1 MEKQKAIDAIEANAV
16 PFRKLGVT
24 ALFLYGSTARDEAE
38 PGSDIDIFIDTDGR
52 SRFSLFDL
60 MEIKHV
66 LEDETGMPVD
76 VATRDGLHPRLR
88 GRIEKSAV
96 RVF

>member
-1 MEKQKAIDAIEANAV
+1 MGKQKAIAAIQANAE
-16 PFRKLGVT
+16 PFKKLGVS
-24 ALFLYGSTARDEAE
+24 ALYLYGSTARGKARLD
-38 PGSDIDIFIDTDGR
+38 SDIDIFIDVETG

-60 MEIKHV
+60 MEVKHV
-66 LEDETGMPVD
+66 LEDETGLPVD

-88 GRIEKSAV
+88 ERIEQSAV